1 MSRNSARHRVSAL
14 LAILLFTALM
24 PVASRAA
31 TYTGT
36 LNADKVFLR
45 SRANTSCMYYDT
57 LNKGEKVTISGTS
70 GDFYKVSYKK
80 FTGFV
85 MKKFVDVSSSAR
97 KKLEEPAYV
106 SKYAKVKYISGLGAA
121 PRETRHG
128 ASGEDVE
135 KLQRALQI
143 KKYLN
148 GNVDGKFGPATEA
161 AVKAYQRASKLSVTG
176 RADSKTIQSLF
187 GKLSETTAKTDPRMA
202 GISRISDIKV
212 PNTSRPGNANS
223 HVKALQQALKIK
235 GYYKAPI
242 DSSYGKQ
249 TAEAVTRYQ
258 KAVGLEA
265 DGIAGF
271 STIRKLFGKNAANF
285 TYETEKLDWFASG
298 SSTIPKG
305 ATFTIKDVATG
316 RTFTAR
322 RWSGANHIDA
332 EPVNAASAKTMK
344 EISGGSYSWA
354 RRAELVKYNSHVY
367 AGSINTMPHGTATIS
382 GNDFSGHFCLH
393 FYKSKTHETNRV
405 DGTHQNAVS
414 RAMNASW

>member
-1 MSRNSARHRVSAL
+1 MSSHSARRKLSAL
-14 LAILLFTALM
+14 LAIVLLSALL
-24 PVASRAA
+24 PVVSRAA

-45 SRANTSCMYYDT
+45 SRANTSSMYYDT
-57 LNKGEKVTISGTS
+57 LNKGEKVTITDTS
-70 GDFYKVSYKK
+70 GDFYKVSYKS

-85 MKKFVDVSSSAR
+85 MKKFLDVSSAAR
-97 KKLEEPAYV
+97 KKLETPAYV
-106 SKYAKVKYISGLGAA
+106 SKYAKVKYISGLGDA
-121 PRETRHG
+121 PRETRSG
-128 ASGEDVE
+128 SSGEDVE

-143 KKYLN
+143 KKHLN
-148 GNVDGKFGPATEA
+148 GNVDGKFGPTTEA
-161 AVKAYQRASKLSVTG
+161 AVRSYQRANKLSVTG

-202 GISRISDIKV
+202 GISKIGDIKV

-235 GYYKAPI
+235 GYYKAPV

-249 TAEAVTRYQ
+249 TTEAVTRYQ

-285 TYETEKLDWFASG
+285 TYETEKLDWFANG

-305 ATFTIKDVATG
+305 ATFTIKDIATG
-316 RTFTAR
+316 STFTAR
-322 RWSGANHIDA
+322 RWSGANHVDA
-332 EPVNAASAKTMK
+332 EPANAASAKTMK

-354 RRAELVKYNSHVY
+354 RRAVLVRYNGHVY
-367 AGSINTMPHGTATIS
+367 AGSINTMPHGTSTVS
-382 GNDFSGHFCLH
+382 GNNYNGHFCLH